1 MKYLIE
7 SLRQLTEA
15 NATVALRE
23 VMKEFGA
30 GSAASVVTNDNARDV
45 SIRAVD
51 NLVRHSLKMG
61 LMRPSSAVKD
71 IPAAALLGRIRSL
84 DPITDL
90 DSAMDA
96 TKKLN
101 KTITR
106 FYDKDGN
113 LTSDAGNAVSA
124 VDASVR
130 ALRSLRTML
139 RKNPDAATASVNAL
153 SSDIAG
159 LARSVGSLSKSPR
172 HVKAALVS
180 AATGDPLPSEEGGAE
195 DVPQMEAKERDDVF
209 FLDSRGNVWET
220 CSPNDKDAV
229 NFGPRGSA
237 RKVPRSAYKKYVE
250 VGTEDDW
257 TIVDLK

>member
-1 MKYLIE
+1 MSMKYLAE

-51 NLVRHSLKMG
+51 NLIRHSLKMG
-61 LMRPSSAVKD
+61 LMQPSTAVKD
-71 IPAAALLGRIRSL
+71 IPPASLLGRIRSL
-84 DPITDL
+84 DPISDL
-90 DSAMDA
+90 DSALNA
-96 TKKLN
+96 QKVLN
-101 KTITR
+101 KTVTR

-113 LTSDAGNAVSA
+113 LTGDAGNAVGA

-130 ALRSLRTML
+130 ALRSLRAML

-159 LARSVGSLSKSPR
+159 LARSVGTLSKSSR
-172 HVKAALVS
+172 HIKAALIS
-180 AATGDPLPSEEGGAE
+180 AATGEPLPNEEETAE
-195 DVPQMEAKERDDVF
+195 D
-209 FLDSRGNVWET
+209 T
-220 CSPNDKDAV
+220 
-229 NFGPRGSA
+229 
-237 RKVPRSAYKKYVE
+237 
-250 VGTEDDW
+250 
-257 TIVDLK
+257 

>member
-15 NATVALRE
+15 SATVALRE

-51 NLVRHSLKMG
+51 NLIRHSLMKG
-61 LMRPSSAVKD
+61 LMQPKSTVKD
-71 IPAAALLGRIRSL
+71 IAPGALLGRIRSL

-90 DSAMDA
+90 DSALNA
-96 TKKLN
+96 TKTLN
-101 KTITR
+101 KTVAR
-106 FYDKDGN
+106 FRDNEGN
-113 LTSDAGNAVSA
+113 LTGEAGDAVSA
-124 VDASVR
+124 TDASVR

-153 SSDIAG
+153 SADIAG
-159 LARSVGSLSKSPR
+159 LARSVGTLSKSNR

-180 AATGDPLPSEEGGAE
+180 AATGEPLPNEDASSEE
-195 DVPQMEAKERDDVF
+195 V
-209 FLDSRGNVWET
+209 
-220 CSPNDKDAV
+220 
-229 NFGPRGSA
+229 
-237 RKVPRSAYKKYVE
+237 
-250 VGTEDDW
+250 
-257 TIVDLK
+257 